1 MKLVKKNRSVLSV
14 LKTFNLK
21 LRKAILKV
29 VDTEVITTLGECGL
43 NTLNNDIKINEVT
56 YENTPVRDSPEKA
69 NEEWVEGESYF
80 VPSSESDE
88 IETGSSQLFGNVA
101 GKYLS
106 PYVHRIGE
114 LEEVNP
120 HLRGGRVENH
130 LGKTPPVHPTE
141 IRTSI
146 SPSSAAELNTTSALA
161 NYATECF
168 FYVFQINELSHVT
181 IPVMLL
187 PDDFRAYSKLKVD
200 NHLFNKENMPSHF
213 KVKEYCPLVFRN
225 LRERFGIDD
234 LDYKESMTRS
244 QPVLVDSPGKSG
256 AKFYQSYDR
265 LFIVKTLT
273 SEEVERMHSF
283 LKHYHPYI
291 VERHGK
297 TLLPQYLGMYRLTV
311 DGVEHYMVAMRN
323 VFSNHLR
330 THRKFDLKGSTVD
343 REASDKEREKDLPT
357 LKDNDFVKEGMKIY
371 IGDDAKEKLIETLTA
386 DVEFLTKLHLM
397 DYSLL
402 LGVHDCTRA
411 EQENS
416 EQIEQEDEDNGVDD
430 DDDSETGSGVDIRQG
445 AGDRWCMLGSM
456 TTPPDSPHAALMR
469 ETSLQYETGIVPEL
483 DIYAIPSSE
492 NAPWKEIYFLAIIDV
507 LTHYGV
513 RKQAAKAAKT
523 VKYGANVDG
532 ISTCD
537 PEQYGK
543 RFIEFLS
550 KAIE

>member
-1 MKLVKKNRSVLSV
+1 MSVVPVQGGLSKLKKKHFRVKHQKVKLFRANEPILSV
-14 LKTFNLK
+14 LMW
-21 LRKAILKV
+21 
-29 VDTEVITTLGECGL
+29 G
-43 NTLNNDIKINEVT
+43 
-56 YENTPVRDSPEKA
+56 
-69 NEEWVEGESYF
+69 
-80 VPSSESDE
+80 
-88 IETGSSQLFGNVA
+88 
-101 GKYLS
+101 
-106 PYVHRIGE
+106 
-114 LEEVNP
+114 VN
-120 HLRGGRVENH
+120 H
-130 LGKTPPVHPTE
+130 T
-141 IRTSI
+141 
-146 SPSSAAELNTTSALA
+146 
-161 NYATECF
+161 
-168 FYVFQINELSHVT
+168 INELSHVT

-213 KVKEYCPLVFRN
+213 KIKEYCPLVFRN

-244 QPVLVDSPGKSG
+244 QPVPDDSQGKSG

-265 LFIVKTLT
+265 LFIIKTLT

-323 VFSNHLR
+323 VFSNHLK

-343 REASDKEREKDLPT
+343 REASDREKEKDLPT
-357 LKDNDFVKEGMKIY
+357 FKDNDFVKEGTKIY
-371 IGDDAKEKLIETLTA
+371 IGDDAKEKLLETLTA

-402 LGVHDCTRA
+402 LGIHDCVRA
-411 EQENS
+411 EAEG
-416 EQIEQEDEDNGVDD
+416 EEMDDIELDD
-430 DDDSETGSGVDIRQG
+430 DDDSEGGGERIAPPWG
-445 AGDRWCMLGSM
+445 
-456 TTPPDSPHAALMR
+456 TTPPDSPHQLLR
-469 ETSLQYETGIVPEL
+469 ETSLQYEGGIVPEL
-483 DIYAIPSSE
+483 DIYAIPTSE
-492 NAPWKEIYFLAIIDV
+492 NAPVKEIYFLALIDV

-513 RKQAAKAAKT
+513 KKQAAKAAKT
-523 VKYGANVDG
+523 VKYGSNVDG

-543 RFIEFLS
+543 RFIEFVS